1 MSKALRAFMVKLA
14 YDLDAL
20 TAFMSNPKEVLAAAD
35 LSDEERA
42 ALLSGDQQRIYQALH
57 PERAQAAPPP
67 PAAPAPGVSTYTAA
81 PWAAPAPPPFGYP
94 PPGYPLPFGYPPQ
107 GAAPFPGAPP
117 PFPGYPPVGPAPNHP
132 GAPAQPQHSEQSEE
146 GSRVR

>member
-14 YDLDAL
+14 YDLDTL
-20 TAFMSNPKEVLAAAD
+20 TAFMSNPKEALAAAD

-67 PAAPAPGVSTYTAA
+67 PAAPAPGVPGYTAA

-94 PPGYPLPFGYPPQ
+94 PPAYPSPFGYPPQ
-107 GAAPFPGAPP
+107 GAAPFPA
-117 PFPGYPPVGPAPNHP
+117 YPPTDPAPNYP
-132 GAPAQPQHSEQSEE
+132 GAAPQPQHSEQPEE
-146 GSRVR
+146 GGRVR